1 MSQENVEVVRRV
13 VDAYVAGDMES
24 FKSLLARDVE
34 WKQVEEPAAAHG
46 PDAALDAVERWGEM
60 WEDLEFEASEYI
72 DAGATVLVKGTWKGR
87 GMTSGI
93 KVEQSAYYVY
103 TVRDGKVVQMQE
115 YWSGGRDEAF
125 KAAGLGTSQS

>member
-1 MSQENVEVVRRV
+1 MSQENVVVVRGIV
-13 VDAYVAGDMES
+13 GAYVAGDMDS
-24 FKSLLARDVE
+24 FKSMLAPGVE
-34 WKQVEEPAAAHG
+34 WKQVEEPEAAHG
-46 PDAALDAVERWGEM
+46 PDAALAAVERWGEM
-60 WEDLEFEASEYI
+60 WEELEVEVSEYI
-72 DAGATVLVKGTWKGR
+72 DAGAKVLVIGTWKGR

-125 KAAGLGTSQS
+125 EAAGLGSS